1 MKKGSTVQKSE
12 VNKESTGSQ
21 SKLNASQKLELLEVI
36 AQRQAQQIQV
46 MAEEI
51 DRLSGAITA
60 LAKRVNAIVRSG
72 DEGQQISSKQVNSL
86 LVSDA
91 AKELEGKVNFLV
103 DQGVLSL
110 DNGSEINDLSFVVG
124 REINSEGEEV
134 NPRVQ
139 FAVKSLEKDGQD
151 KVLGKK
157 SGDLVAGDDGIS
169 MEILQVFAI
178 TEPKTGA
185 ASEATAQE

>member
-1 MKKGSTVQKSE
+1 MKKGSTMQKSE

-21 SKLNASQKLELLEVI
+21 SKLNASQKLDLLETI

-103 DQGVLSL
+103 GQGILSL

-124 REINSEGEEV
+124 REINSEGEEI